1 MRLQHT
7 NRQKNQ
13 SKQARHNLKIRE
25 KTCKLIDMKIP
36 ADKNVSVAEFE
47 KLCIYKYLEIY
58 AMANKNCDNPCR
70 DWDLMCD

>member
-7 NRQKNQ
+7 NSQKNQ

-47 KLCIYKYLEIY
+47 KLCIYKYLEIICY
-58 AMANKNCDNPCR
+58 GMQN
-70 DWDLMCD
+70 L